1 MYKDKTPLSLCQN
14 SQVKFGT
21 SGVRGPVSELTQE
34 RCCAFVEAFLR
45 KLCQASNIV
54 CIGQDLRPSSPM
66 ITLWISECARQLGY
80 TVWDCGSL
88 ATPSLAHYSMAHQ
101 VPAIMVTG
109 SHIPYDRNGIKFYLP
124 SGEISKEDE
133 LSILNTQ
140 LNTFSK
146 VSSDTTIED
155 HHDLALA
162 FYRQR
167 YQNAFTALDL
177 SGKRVGVYQHSS
189 VIRDQL
195 TKILN
200 AFGAETI
207 PLGRTDAFVALDT
220 EAVSK
225 EDQIQAN
232 QWSREYNLDAIVST
246 DGDGDRPL
254 IADEKGQWLRGDQ
267 VGMICCQY
275 LKATHIV
282 TPINSNTGLEA
293 LIPKATVIRTKIGSP
308 YVLAAMKALKPS
320 EISVG
325 YEANGGVLLG
335 SHAEELTALPTRDA
349 VLPILILLTH
359 LSYQPLSSVIRAL
372 PKRYTSSERLQDITV
387 SESQSTIS
395 YLSDDQHWPPLL
407 TKIYTDQTVSIS
419 TLDTQDGARV
429 RLSNNDIVHI
439 RASSNANELRIYVES
454 NDPIYSEILCAH
466 TKQVISSLF
475 FDT

>member
-1 MYKDKTPLSLCQN
+1 MYRDKTPLSLCRN

-34 RCCAFVEAFLR
+34 RCGAFIEAFL
-45 KLCQASNIV
+45 KELCQTSNIV

-66 ITLWISECARQLGY
+66 IKQWISECARQFGY

-109 SHIPYDRNGIKFYLP
+109 SHIPFDRNGIKFYLP
-124 SGEISKEDE
+124 GGEISKQDE
-133 LSILNTQ
+133 SRILNAQ
-140 LNTFSK
+140 LNTCFR

-162 FYRQR
+162 FYRKR
-167 YQNAFTALDL
+167 YQHAFTALDL

-195 TKILN
+195 TMILK
-200 AFGAETI
+200 AFGAKVI
-207 PLGRTDAFVALDT
+207 PLGRTNAFVALDT

-275 LKATHIV
+275 LKANHIV

-293 LIPKATVIRTKIGSP
+293 LLPKATVIRTKIGSP
-308 YVLAAMKALKPS
+308 YVLAAMETAKPS

-335 SHAEELTALPTRDA
+335 SHAEGLTALPTRDA
-349 VLPILILLTH
+349 VLPILIILAH
-359 LSYQPLSSVIRAL
+359 ISHQPLSSVISAL
-372 PKRYTSSERLQDITV
+372 SKRHTSSERLQDITV
-387 SESQSTIS
+387 SESQSIVE
-395 YLSDDQHWPPLL
+395 YLSDTQHWPPLL
-407 TKIYTDQTVSIS
+407 SKIYTDETVSIS
-419 TLDTQDGARV
+419 ALDTQDGARV
-429 RLSNNDIVHI
+429 WLSNNDILHI
-439 RASSNANELRIYVES
+439 RASGNANELRIYVES
-454 NDPIYSEILCAH
+454 SDSIYSEILCAH
-466 TKQVISSLF
+466 TKQAISSLF
-475 FDT
+475 FDI